1 MGIFLFIVVGGK
13 KVFDNLHTFWSITHS
28 LDHLMHSFSAL
39 SLISTYSLS
48 SPHHFRISLNFIGF
62 IKNEFGSQLK
72 FLNYLTTI
80 GISHICCGAK
90 YSIETRLFFV
100 SIHTYVHSIEIGWN
114 SEIIGREKYEIDKS
128 RET

>member
-1 MGIFLFIVVGGK
+1 MTLFNLEFDIFRIKTWGSSYSLLLAEKKSLIICTLFDLSRI
-13 KVFDNLHTFWSITHS
+13 HS

-100 SIHTYVHSIEIGWN
+100 SIHTYVHSIEIG
-114 SEIIGREKYEIDKS
+114 
-128 RET
+128 